1 VGRFSISATSFLHYN
16 AEIMRK
22 INCDEAKKFD
32 LVDYLASIG
41 HLPAKIR
48 NQDYWYRSPLRD
60 EKTPSF
66 KVNRKS
72 NLWYDHGTGQGG
84 DLIDFGTLYHHC
96 TIPDLLD
103 RLSQYP
109 SRPSFSF
116 QPPLASG
123 LGGAGEKEGPPEGK
137 IAILDSRPLTAR
149 TLIDYLLKRSIPPD
163 IAARSCRE
171 VDFSL
176 YDNRQTAIG
185 FPNRSGGYELRSEQ
199 FKGSSSPKDIS
210 FFDNHSE
217 DIAVFEGFFNYLSYQ
232 TLNRHNLAPLTNFLI
247 LNSLAFLEK
256 SRPLM
261 EQYGRINLLLDGDT
275 AGRSF
280 TRKALMWNPDKYFD
294 RSDFYQGRKDLNEWL
309 IHEFHQQARLS
320 QGRRKGR
327 SI

>member
-1 VGRFSISATSFLHYN
+1 MGRFSIPAISFPHYN

-22 INCDEAKKFD
+22 INCDEAKKID
-32 LVDYLASIG
+32 LVDYLASLG
-41 HLPAKIR
+41 HFPTKVR
-48 NQDYWYRSPLRD
+48 NQDYWYRSPMRD

-72 NLWYDHGTGQGG
+72 NLWYDHGIGQGG
-84 DLIDFGTLYHHC
+84 DLIDFGTLYHRC
-96 TIPDLLD
+96 TIPDLLE

-109 SRPSFSF
+109 GGPSFSF
-116 QPPLASG
+116 QPPMASG
-123 LGGAGEKEGPPEGK
+123 LGGAGEKEGPPGGK
-137 IAILDSRPLTAR
+137 IVLLDTRPLTAR
-149 TLIDYLLKRSIPPD
+149 PLIDYLLKRSIPPE
-163 IAARSCRE
+163 IAARSCPE
-171 VDFSL
+171 VEFSL
-176 YDNRQTAIG
+176 YGNRQTAIG

-210 FFDNHSE
+210 FFDNHAD

-232 TLNRHNLAPLTNFLI
+232 TLNRHNLAPLTNFLV

-261 EQYGRINLLLDGDT
+261 EQYGRINLLLDGDP

-280 TRKALMWNPDKYFD
+280 TRMALMWNPDKYFD

-309 IHEFHQQARLS
+309 MYEFQQQPRLTQS
-320 QGRRKGR
+320 LRKGR